1 MANLTPAR
9 CGATDTA
16 VETQPE
22 RRSRSALAV
31 PEATLAV
38 LRPLAALSSRKD
50 AADPLLGGKA
60 AQLARWA
67 REGFLIPPAWVIDAR
82 TFDRAMELA
91 LPRDHDVA
99 TLVKLEGTAFGIDR
113 AARAHERVLTTP
125 LPDDVRRAIGELW
138 TAVEPF
144 APWGLAVRSSATCE
158 DGERISMAGLA
169 ESVLGVRG
177 PEAIEAAVRRVWASL
192 VLPRTL
198 AYLRRAGVRN
208 ASMPA
213 LLQVV
218 VRSEAAGVAFSR
230 DPLGAAVLEG
240 GAEATAA
247 EAADVVVVS
256 ATLGLG
262 APVVDG
268 AVAADLVRL
277 ARGLGTIDDDTTAPP
292 RALVVGEGGVEEI
305 AVPDDRVLTPALDE
319 HALRDLDQIV
329 RAVEA
334 RAGHPVD
341 VEFAVD
347 RDEEGAS
354 RVWLLQARAIT
365 MSTGFP
371 EGGDASTVWSRAN
384 VGEALPG
391 AATPLTWS
399 VAKGFAEVGF
409 RDAFQALGCKV
420 PKGSTLVAGVHG
432 RFYLNLTQFARI
444 AAQVPGMSPATLL
457 EASGGASASVI
468 ALLEKQV
475 ADVST
480 RRFLLRAPLVA
491 PRLLARQEGLEREIA
506 AFEPWA
512 DKQRRR
518 VLDMDLGLLPDD
530 ALTTSLRATQAML
543 ERTGSLMLVAAS
555 ASLGAYVM
563 LRETLARVLRR
574 TSARGEDAVDAPRA
588 AANKL
593 AIALTGGVTDL
604 ESAAPGLGLA
614 RVTRLART
622 EPEAEAAILGGA
634 RRLEDLPRGTTRAA
648 LLEFLES
655 WGERAVREAELAV
668 PRWSEDPGPLMAMI
682 AASLRAPPGLDADA
696 VMARARAV
704 ADRELLR
711 LETSSSRI
719 EVALVRALVGRV
731 QRFTRARERMRFWVT
746 RVLGM
751 LRRVALEADRRLV
764 RIDPRLPP
772 GAVFFCTFQEL
783 CAALASGRAEIG
795 HVLRLRRAEHLR
807 DAARPDPP
815 PTFVGRPPLLARRPG
830 SSTRLVGLP
839 ASSGVVEG
847 PVRVLGSSGDG
858 ALDALQPGEILV
870 ARTTDVGLTPLFL
883 VAAGVVTELGGPL
896 SHAAIVA
903 REYGVPAIVDV
914 EGATVAL
921 RNGDR
926 VRLDGDR
933 GIVELLDE
941 RPEAGPAG

>member
-1 MANLTPAR
+1 MR
-9 CGATDTA
+9 

-31 PEATLAV
+31 PEAALAV
-38 LRPLAALSSRKD
+38 LRPLAGLSSRKD
-50 AADPLLGGKA
+50 AAEKRIGGKA

-82 TFDRAMELA
+82 TVDRAMELA

-99 TLVKLEGTAFGIDR
+99 TLVKLDGTAVGIDR

-125 LPDDVRRAIGELW
+125 LPDDVRRAIDELW
-138 TAVEPF
+138 RAVEPF

-158 DGERISMAGLA
+158 DGDRISMAGLA

-198 AYLRRAGVRN
+198 AYLRRAGVRT

-213 LLQVV
+213 LLQVM
-218 VRSEAAGVAFSR
+218 VRAEAAGVAFSR
-230 DPLGAAVLEG
+230 DPLAAAVSEG
-240 GAEATAA
+240 GAEPGSDAT
-247 EAADVVVVS
+247 DVLVVS

-268 AVAADLVRL
+268 AVAADLVRV
-277 ARGLGTIDDDTTAPP
+277 APGGAVVSSSIVPKP
-292 RALVVGEGGVEEI
+292 RALVVGDRGVEEI
-305 AVPDDRVLTPALDE
+305 AVPDDRVLAPALDE
-319 HALRDLDQIV
+319 DALRDLERIV

-347 RDEEGAS
+347 RDEDGAS

-365 MSTGFP
+365 VATGFP

-399 VAKGFAEVGF
+399 VARGFAEVGF
-409 RDAFQALGCKV
+409 REAFQALGCKV
-420 PKGSTLVAGVHG
+420 PKGSVLVAGVHG

-457 EASGGASASVI
+457 EASGGASPSVI

-475 ADVST
+475 ADVSS
-480 RRFLLRAPLVA
+480 RRFLVRAPLVA
-491 PRLLARQEGLEREIA
+491 PRLLARQERLEREIA
-506 AFEPWA
+506 AYEPWA

-574 TSARGEDAVDAPRA
+574 TSARGGDAVDAPRA
-588 AANKL
+588 AANRL

-604 ESAAPGLGLA
+604 ESAAPGLALA
-614 RVTRLART
+614 RVARLART
-622 EPEAEAAILGGA
+622 EPDAEAAIVGGA
-634 RRLEDLPRGTTRAA
+634 RRLDDLPRGTTRAA

-655 WGERAVREAELAV
+655 WGERAMREAELSV
-668 PRWSEDPGPLMAMI
+668 PRWSEDPAPLLAML
-682 AASLRAPPGLDADA
+682 AASLRSPAGLDVDA
-696 VMARARAV
+696 TMARARAV

-719 EVALVRALVGRV
+719 EVALVKALVGRV

-772 GAVFFCTFQEL
+772 GAVFFCTFDEL

-858 ALDALQPGEILV
+858 ALDTLEPGEILV

-941 RPEAGPAG
+941 RPDPGPAG